1 LMNFSKVADGNIKLH
16 VMPVEL
22 DGFIRQLHEEFDTFG
37 ASKHINFTF
46 IKPEQIKTGLLDL
59 QIIEKILFNL
69 LNNAFKYT
77 TAGGDV
83 VLEVFFDA
91 HQFKPA
97 FDVEFKLLNKFRAS
111 NYVYFRVADTGIG
124 ISKESIG
131 QIFDRYYRVSTDHLG
146 SGVGLALVKSLTLL
160 HKGDI
165 YIYSE
170 RLIGTEI
177 VVALPWGPENYE
189 ANEQGFNIP
198 GEQVYKIEKL
208 DNSIFYSS
216 PDFQPA
222 LSAKKGAIAK
232 QHILIVEDNDE
243 LRSFLKDTL
252 QNHYHIY
259 AAANGKQG
267 LEIALAHVP
276 DLIISDV
283 MMPEMTGMEL
293 CSTIKQNFE
302 TSHIPFMI
310 LSAKDALEAKLEGL
324 GLGADYYFSKPLSIQ
339 QLLLTINNL
348 FEQKEKL
355 KNRYTKDFYA
365 EASELVHSTADKVF
379 LNKLIDLIENNVEN
393 TDLDVDFISKEMYI
407 SRTKLYQKIQSVT
420 GRSVGDFIRTI
431 RLKKAAYIMTHEEI
445 PMSQLID
452 RIGMQSSSNFAK
464 IFKKE
469 FGILPS
475 QFLQNLK
482 SDRS

>member
-1 LMNFSKVADGNIKLH
+1 M
-16 VMPVEL
+16 
-22 DGFIRQLHEEFDTFG
+22 
-37 ASKHINFTF
+37 
-46 IKPEQIKTGLLDL
+46 
-59 QIIEKILFNL
+59 
-69 LNNAFKYT
+69 
-77 TAGGDV
+77 
-83 VLEVFFDA
+83 
-91 HQFKPA
+91 
-97 FDVEFKLLNKFRAS
+97 
-111 NYVYFRVADTGIG
+111 
-124 ISKESIG
+124 
-131 QIFDRYYRVSTDHLG
+131 
-146 SGVGLALVKSLTLL
+146 L